1 QQSSLS
7 AFNLNERREIRKNE
21 GSDEKAS
28 HERKSSYE
36 MRNSVEK
43 KEIFS
48 SRASN
53 ENFNVLPSQFD
64 RRLEP
69 IQKQPLTDINESQGL
84 GNSYEIR
91 NYNEKK
97 DVTVSRPSDE
107 NNGPLFK
114 IPLQRQ
120 SPADVIGPM
129 ESHEGFGSNEEDSDS
144 DNSAHSPRT
153 VDRRMSTSSTKSVA
167 SREEGTVNSRTQSN
181 SPSISEMSQ
190 ELMVHINGTKFSQS
204 IKNEKFDFQKNW
216 DNNRHDGQ
224 LKKSSGLEQSRKEV
238 NNGSSGNSKIISH
251 QQELNTFQGDRHQV
265 MAKGND
271 GSLSNQFSN
280 IGSIRQETEP
290 RVEDD
295 HPLQQL
301 SELALNHEPNSERL
315 QYQSKN
321 FKDSSPRS
329 VPPWEIS
336 SEGLSKKS
344 RNISMPDLRVYS
356 RDPRDSIEERQ
367 QPPEPHFP
375 ITHEVRPQTQRS
387 IETVENVTSPESL
400 MAIKSRQQTHLS
412 NEVDVS
418 LQENRF
424 SRCQDNQLQ
433 NVGPQVVNVTQ
444 EMRSSS
450 LQQFQDSSHSF
461 AQNSH
466 PPPIHRIQEPR
477 VQMQEAQTQ
486 SAIRRFQEVHHL
498 QHNQLL
504 QNQQSNRLLRNSE
517 SHLQKY
523 QETPVSIK
531 ENRSRSQS

>member
-7 AFNLNERREIRKNE
+7 AFNLNESREKE
-21 GSDEKAS
+21 SDEKAS
-28 HERKSSYE
+28 QERKNSYE

-43 KEIFS
+43 KEIFG

-53 ENFNVLPSQFD
+53 ENFNMLPSQLD

-69 IQKQPLTDINESQGL
+69 IQKNPLTDINESQGR

-91 NYNEKK
+91 NYNEKN

-107 NNGPLFK
+107 NNDLLFK

-120 SPADVIGPM
+120 SPADVNGPM
-129 ESHEGFGSNEEDSDS
+129 ESHEGFGSNEEYSDS

-153 VDRRMSTSSTKSVA
+153 VDRRMSTSSTKSAA

-181 SPSISEMSQ
+181 SPSKSEVSQ
-190 ELMVHINGTKFSQS
+190 ELMVHTNGTRFSQS
-204 IKNEKFDFQKNW
+204 IKNEKLDFQNW

-224 LKKSSGLEQSRKEV
+224 LKKSSGLEKSRKEV

-251 QQELNTFQGDRHQV
+251 QQELNTFQGDRYQAT
-265 MAKGND
+265 AKGND
-271 GSLSNQFSN
+271 VGLSKQFSN
-280 IGSIRQETEP
+280 TGSIRQEIEP
-290 RVEDD
+290 RVDD

-315 QYQSKN
+315 QYQSNN

-336 SEGLSKKS
+336 SEGFSKKS

-356 RDPRDSIEERQ
+356 RDPRDSMEERQ
-367 QPPEPHFP
+367 RPPEPHLP
-375 ITHEVRPQTQRS
+375 ITHPQTQRS
-387 IETVENVTSPESL
+387 IETVENETSPEFQ
-400 MAIKSRQQTHLS
+400 MAIKSRQKTHVS

-424 SRCQDNQLQ
+424 SRCQENQHQ
-433 NVGPQVVNVTQ
+433 NVGPQADNVTQ

-461 AQNSH
+461 TQNNH
-466 PPPIHRIQEPR
+466 PPPIHRLQEPR

-486 SAIRRFQEVHHL
+486 SAVRRFQEVHHL

-504 QNQQSNRLLRNSE
+504 QNQQSSRLLRNNE
-517 SHLQKY
+517 SHLQQY